1 MLRDC
6 ENFVKVCFQLLF
18 SLLSPDWIV
27 DSVRVFA
34 ATQRPPLRHV
44 EPLPP
49 HEVVLD
55 IVDIIDIVTARYL
68 DIYLADLLWSPEH
81 EPEVLAPAANQR

>member
-1 MLRDC
+1 M
-6 ENFVKVCFQLLF
+6 
-18 SLLSPDWIV
+18 

-34 ATQRPPLRHV
+34 ATKWPPLRHV

-49 HEVVLD
+49 HQVVLD
-55 IVDIIDIVTARYL
+55 IVDIVDIVDIIDIITARYL
-68 DIYLADLLWSPEH
+68 DIYLADLLGSPEH

>member
-1 MLRDC
+1 MNKEEALEKGLLPDC

-55 IVDIIDIVTARYL
+55 IVDIVDIVDSITDL
-68 DIYLADLLWSPEH
+68 DI
-81 EPEVLAPAANQR
+81 